1 MLKETIFLL
10 FYLPFIFVYEIID
23 RKKNRKNSGIKI
35 LLPRIIF
42 YVYLFFLIKVT
53 IFPIPYQETELKS
66 LREIF
71 GDGVENNF
79 VPLKSIWNL
88 LRNNTGLM
96 VKLRQIG
103 GNLCLLAPLA
113 FYLPFTKKSFK
124 RADKVFIF
132 LIGSSCII
140 EALQF
145 LIGRIINY
153 NYRVV
158 DIDDIIL
165 NVCGGMVGYLVWRIV
180 RSR

>member
-1 MLKETIFLL
+1 MLRETIFLL
-10 FYLPFIFVYEIID
+10 FYLPFI
-23 RKKNRKNSGIKI
+23 
-35 LLPRIIF
+35 
-42 YVYLFFLIKVT
+42 
-53 IFPIPYQETELKS
+53 
-66 LREIF
+66 
-71 GDGVENNF
+71 
-79 VPLKSIWNL
+79 
-88 LRNNTGLM
+88 
-96 VKLRQIG
+96 
-103 GNLCLLAPLA
+103 
-113 FYLPFTKKSFK
+113 KKSFK